1 MIIVNKRTKEK
12 MEISYS
18 EFYVLF
24 RKEICDA
31 FESYEKS
38 ELAKPYFKT
47 NDDIE
52 GDFKFN
58 LQWNFNHYTNSNW
71 YIEKIS

>member
-1 MIIVNKRTKEK
+1 MILRNKRTKEK
-12 MEISYS
+12 VEVSYS

-24 RKEICDA
+24 RKEITDA

-38 ELAKPYFKT
+38 ELAKPYYKS
-47 NDDIE
+47 NNNIE

-58 LQWNFNHYTNSNW
+58 LQWNFNHHTISNW
-71 YIEKIS
+71 YIERM

>member
-1 MIIVNKRTKEK
+1 MIVRNKRTKEK
-12 MEISYS
+12 VEVSYS

-24 RKEICDA
+24 RKEITDA

-38 ELAKPYFKT
+38 ELAKPYYKS
-47 NDDIE
+47 NNNIE

-58 LQWNFNHYTNSNW
+58 LQWNFNHHTISNW
-71 YIEKIS
+71 YIERM